1 MKGVA
6 VAITLSVVG
15 PPGLAPAPW
24 RDPARF
30 WPGLEAATSGLES
43 PLAVLELGALR
54 FNTHDLVRRAAGKP
68 IRVASKSIRV
78 RGLLHALL
86 GTDGYAGV
94 LAFTLPEALWLAET
108 IDDIVVGYPTADTD
122 AIRRLAADPVAA
134 ARVTLMVDSIEHLD
148 VIDACVPPNQR
159 ENLRLCLE
167 LDVSWQAPVLLGH
180 VGVWRSPVR
189 TAGEAAALA
198 AAIEARAGFTL
209 VGMMAYEAQIAGLG
223 DRSDPRG
230 SWSLTK
236 RWMKRRSV
244 AELTERR
251 AEAVAAVRQ
260 ITALDFVNG
269 GGTGSLEST
278 SQDDS
283 VTEIAAG
290 SGILGGHLFDN
301 YRTFRPAPAAS
312 FALSV
317 VRKPAPSMAVILGGG
332 WVASGPPG
340 EDRMPRLEWPTGLHL
355 VPREM
360 AGEVQTPIR
369 GSGASMLATGD
380 RVWLR
385 HSKSGELSERV
396 NEFVVVENDRAVS
409 RLPTYRGEGKAF
421 L

>member
-1 MKGVA
+1 MVIA
-6 VAITLSVVG
+6 LSAVG
-15 PPGLAPAPW
+15 PASPAPAPW
-24 RDPARF
+24 LNPAQF
-30 WPGLEAATSGLES
+30 WPRVEAATAGLES

-54 FNTHDLVRRAAGKP
+54 FNSHDLVRRAAGKP

-78 RGLLHALL
+78 RGLIHALL
-86 GTDGYAGV
+86 GTEGYAGV

-108 IDDIVVGYPTADTD
+108 VDDVVVGYPTADAD

-134 ARVTLMVDSIEHLD
+134 ARVTLMVDSVEHLD
-148 VIDACVPPNQR
+148 FIDACVPPNRR
-159 ENLRLCLE
+159 ERLRVCLE
-167 LDVSWQAPVLLGH
+167 LDVSWQSSVLLGH

-189 TAGEAAALA
+189 TADEAAALA
-198 AAIEARAGFTL
+198 RVVEARAGYTL

-223 DRSDPRG
+223 DRG
-230 SWSLTK
+230 SWSMTK
-236 RWMKRRSV
+236 RWMKGRSI
-244 AELTERR
+244 AELTDRR
-251 AEAVAAVRQ
+251 SEAVAAVRQ
-260 ITALDFVNG
+260 ITPLEFVNG
-269 GGTGSLEST
+269 GGTGSIEST
-278 SQDDS
+278 SQDES

-301 YRTFRPAPAAS
+301 YRSFSPAPAAS

-340 EDRMPRLEWPTGLHL
+340 EDRMPRLEWPTGLQL

-369 GSGASMLATGD
+369 GEAASSLVTGD

-396 NEFVVVENDRAVS
+396 NEFVVVDSDRVLD

>member
-1 MKGVA
+1 
-6 VAITLSVVG
+6 VAITLSAVG
-15 PPGLAPAPW
+15 PADLAPAPW
-24 RDPARF
+24 LDPARF
-30 WPGLEAATSGLES
+30 WPGLDAATAGLES

-78 RGLLHALL
+78 RGLVHALL
-86 GTDGYAGV
+86 GTSGYAGV

-108 IDDIVVGYPTADTD
+108 IDDIVVGYPTADAD
-122 AIRRLAADPVAA
+122 AIRKLAADPVAA
-134 ARVTLMVDSIEHLD
+134 SRVTLMVDSVGHLD
-148 VIDACVPPNQR
+148 FIDSCVPPERR
-159 ENLRLCLE
+159 ESLRLCLE
-167 LDVSWQAPVLLGH
+167 LDVSWRSAVPLGH
-180 VGVWRSPVR
+180 VGVWRSPIR
-189 TAGEAAALA
+189 TAEEAASFARV
-198 AAIEARAGFTL
+198 IEARAGFTL

-223 DRSDPRG
+223 DRNDPRA

-236 RWMKRRSV
+236 RWMKRRSI

-251 AEAVAAVRQ
+251 AEAVAAVRR
-260 ITALDFVNG
+260 ISSLDFVNG
-269 GGTGSLEST
+269 GGTGSVEST
-278 SQDDS
+278 ADDES

-301 YRTFRPAPAAS
+301 YRSFHPAPAAS

-369 GSGASMLATGD
+369 GDAASTLGTGD
-380 RVWLR
+380 RVWFR

-396 NEFVVVENDRAVS
+396 NDFVVVDNDRVLD

>member
-1 MKGVA
+1 
-6 VAITLSVVG
+6 VAITLSAG
-15 PPGLAPAPW
+15 PAELAPAPW
-24 RDPARF
+24 LEPAQF
-30 WPGLEAATSGLES
+30 WPGLEAATAGLES

-54 FNTHDLVRRAAGKP
+54 YNTHDLVRRAAGKP

-78 RGLLHALL
+78 RGLVHALL
-86 GTDGYAGV
+86 GTEGYAGV

-108 IDDIVVGYPTADTD
+108 IDDIVVGYPTADAD

-134 ARVTLMVDSIEHLD
+134 ARVTLMVDSVEHLD
-148 VIDACVPPNQR
+148 FIDACVPPNQR
-159 ENLRLCLE
+159 ERLRLCLE
-167 LDVSWQAPVLLGH
+167 LDVSWQSAVLLGH
-180 VGVWRSPVR
+180 VGVWRSPIR
-189 TAGEAAALA
+189 TADEAAAFA
-198 AAIEARAGFTL
+198 RVIEARDGFTL

-223 DRSDPRG
+223 DRNDPRG

-236 RWMKRRSV
+236 RWMKRRSI

-260 ITALDFVNG
+260 VALLEFVNG
-269 GGTGSLEST
+269 GGTGSIEST
-278 SQDDS
+278 SQDES

-301 YRTFRPAPAAS
+301 YRSFHPAPAAS

-355 VPREM
+355 VRREM

-369 GSGASMLATGD
+369 GEAASSLGTGD

-396 NEFVVVENDRAVS
+396 NDFVVVDNDRLRD